1 MKNKSLAFAILAL
14 STLIISCKKEQDPIP
29 ETPAS
34 TTYPNYSKL
43 AIGNYWVYQQYDLD
57 TLGNLTAKNN
67 FDSCY
72 VAADTSINGNTYFK
86 LIKPKPYVAGQVE
99 VSYLRDSLSYVVN
112 ESGKILFSSSDVSTI
127 FATNYYT
134 AAPTDTLCKSVFKM
148 EGLTTTITTDAG
160 NFATLNAQ
168 EKFYMYPNFQ
178 SAGNIRVRNYRYAE
192 NVGLVTE
199 VLPFFASSP
208 LYTERRLV
216 RYHVN

>member
-1 MKNKSLAFAILAL
+1 MKNKSLAFTILAL

-29 ETPAS
+29 ETPAA

-72 VAADTSINGNTYFK
+72 VASDTSINGNTYFK
-86 LIKPKPYVAGQVE
+86 LIKPKPYVASQVD
-99 VSYLRDSLSYVVN
+99 VSYLRDSLSYIVN
-112 ESGKILFSSSDVSTI
+112 ESGKILFSSSDASTI

-134 AAPTDTLCKSVFKM
+134 ATPTDTLCKVVFKM
-148 EGLTTTITTDAG
+148 DGQATVVSTDAG
-160 NFATLNAQ
+160 NFNALNAQ
-168 EKFYMYPNFQ
+168 EKFYMYPNYQ
-178 SAGNIRVRNYRYAE
+178 SAGSIRFRNYKYAE

-199 VLPFFASSP
+199 VLPFFASAP
-208 LYTERRLV
+208 FYTERRLV